1 MDIILKLSPV
11 LDKNIHQFMKSAL
24 VLIENLLT
32 FTNASD
38 RWHDKKD
45 IAEGETRTSG
55 GLAHYPEFHPITS
68 SRYYSLSNLR
78 GENDSKQSDEF
89 QATWT
94 QVIQVFDVPTLAIVN
109 RQHNTVGS

>member
-1 MDIILKLSPV
+1 MPATADMIKKILRKGKQEHPEGLHTS
-11 LDKNIHQFMKSAL
+11 LNFIR
-24 VLIENLLT
+24 LL
-32 FTNASD
+32 
-38 RWHDKKD
+38 RV
-45 IAEGETRTSG
+45 
-55 GLAHYPEFHPITS
+55 TS